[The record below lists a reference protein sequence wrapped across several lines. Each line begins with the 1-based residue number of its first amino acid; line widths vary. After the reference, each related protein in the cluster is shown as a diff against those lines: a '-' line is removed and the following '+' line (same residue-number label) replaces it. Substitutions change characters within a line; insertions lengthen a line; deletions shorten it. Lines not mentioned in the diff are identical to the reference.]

1 MHVNVSII
9 YPVPLNGFAPQ
20 QRLSLRID
28 LLAMI
33 PPVSE
38 AAEKREREKKQPKN
52 RGRVSFP
59 WAIDFWLARPRP
71 ISRWRARCVQFNADS
86 SEGKKKKEVETPQ
99 QKLDELLN
107 DILLATWRCG
117 PWASRLATPTGS
129 SNSSG
134 SWNVIALG
142 FIGGH
147 FGRRFPAS
155 KSYSLSAPLLFF
167 FVFFFIPIPKTENT
181 PKKNAPGPP
190 PTQLQSHVLF
200 NTFFENKKVKEK
212 ETEPE
217 LDISVGVYRVFLTG
231 FPEVGRRKWQLIGRH
246 VVRFLLFLVSE

>member
-1 MHVNVSII
+1 MRAVGQSIGHSNW
-9 YPVPLNGFAPQ
+9 VLELEWVLERHCA
-20 QRLSLRID
+20 RLHRRTFWPAISCVEVVFSL
-28 LLAMI
+28 
-33 PPVSE
+33 
-38 AAEKREREKKQPKN
+38 
-52 RGRVSFP
+52 
-59 WAIDFWLARPRP
+59 
-71 ISRWRARCVQFNADS
+71 
-86 SEGKKKKEVETPQ
+86 
-99 QKLDELLN
+99 
-107 DILLATWRCG
+107 G
-117 PWASRLATPTGS
+117 PTF
-129 SNSSG
+129 
-134 SWNVIALG
+134 V
-142 FIGGH
+142 
-147 FGRRFPAS
+147 
-155 KSYSLSAPLLFF
+155 F